1 MILIII
7 ALVIL
12 LPLLDIASLRWGK
25 DSTDGREGYV
35 WEQEHH
41 GPDSFSEEHHGF
53 SAL

>member
-1 MILIII
+1 MIII
-7 ALVIL
+7 VFALVIL
-12 LPLLDIASLRWGK
+12 LSLLDIASLRWGK

-41 GPDSFSEEHHGF
+41 GQDDFSTEHHAF